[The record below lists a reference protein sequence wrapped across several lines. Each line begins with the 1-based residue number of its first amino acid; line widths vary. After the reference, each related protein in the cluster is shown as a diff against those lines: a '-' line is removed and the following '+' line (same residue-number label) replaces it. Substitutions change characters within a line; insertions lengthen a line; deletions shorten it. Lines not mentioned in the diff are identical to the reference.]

1 MTSNHMSK
9 MLRLTKPEE
18 KTLTEKCIEINKVL
32 IMSGAQPVKE
42 SELLHL
48 VLVDTIKRI
57 KINKRNEVEVI

>member
-1 MTSNHMSK
+1 MSK
-9 MLRLTKPEE
+9 MLRLTKAEE
-18 KTLTEKCIEINKVL
+18 KILTEKCVEINKIL

-42 SELLHL
+42 SELLHI